1 MKAVTASVLL
11 AVTVW
16 LPLPSPEVARTMP
29 HTDKAIQCIQCIR
42 ATNILVLIRTRRFGL
57 IWSAKQ
63 GRATVAT
70 EARPLKKT
78 RNDLSMG
85 FLPTRFVIR
94 VGRL

>member
-1 MKAVTASVLL
+1 VGAV
-11 AVTVW
+11 
-16 LPLPSPEVARTMP
+16 
-29 HTDKAIQCIQCIR
+29 K
-42 ATNILVLIRTRRFGL
+42 ATNILVLIRTRRFGS

-78 RNDLSMG
+78 RIDLSMG

>member
-1 MKAVTASVLL
+1 
-11 AVTVW
+11 
-16 LPLPSPEVARTMP
+16 MP

-42 ATNILVLIRTRRFGL
+42 ATNILVLIRTRRFGS

-78 RNDLSMG
+78 RNDLSLG
-85 FLPTRFVIR
+85 FLPTRKARGLDVPPSLLARADEAIE
-94 VGRL
+94 

>member
-1 MKAVTASVLL
+1 ML
-11 AVTVW
+11 
-16 LPLPSPEVARTMP
+16 

-42 ATNILVLIRTRRFGL
+42 ATNILVLIRTRRFSS

-78 RNDLSMG
+78 RNDLSLG
-85 FLPTRFVIR
+85 FLPTRKALGLDVPPSLLARADEVIE
-94 VGRL
+94 